1 MVYFL
6 MLALAPV
13 TVYVH
18 GRVGFRWCMFIASVL
33 YTFSLCVTPFMT
45 DLNVLFLTYS
55 IPFGF
60 ALSLV
65 VTLSVVTQREYFSKY
80 FGLAVGV
87 RFSANAIGAVV
98 VSFILPIVLA
108 ELGYKM
114 TFISLLVFAPM
125 ILCYGL
131 VARHH
136 VHQDTELRKRDG
148 KSTINLYKEFLQD
161 KSFTTCLVAIAM
173 FFSTCFIPM
182 IFLVSKKIVLGLF
195 FVQEIVIDCF

>member
-1 MVYFL
+1 
-6 MLALAPV
+6 
-13 TVYVH
+13 
-18 GRVGFRWCMFIASVL
+18 
-33 YTFSLCVTPFMT
+33 MT
-45 DLNVLFLTYS
+45 DLNVIFLTYS
-55 IPFGF
+55 IPLGF
-60 ALSLV
+60 SLSLIT
-65 VTLSVVTQREYFSKY
+65 TLSVVTQREYFSKY
-80 FGLAVGV
+80 FGLAVGL

-173 FFSTCFIPM
+173 FFSTCFIPT
-182 IFLVSKKIVLGLF
+182 IFLVNCFLIF
-195 FVQEIVIDCF
+195 FTD